1 MFKKMKVGIKIS
13 LTMFL
18 IVVLT
23 AVVLSY
29 ISYTHSSSALIEK
42 TKDNLIAIRDV
53 KKAFIIDQFDQ
64 IEDTTDSLASSIGT
78 INAMTELR
86 DAFLTIEDT
95 PEKCAEIARK
105 SYITENP
112 EKNKWEYV
120 AAQDGTY
127 YSDTHRTYHPTF
139 LHILQTYGFYDI
151 FLVEPKTGYIVY
163 TVMKEDDF
171 GTSLLSGPYKDT
183 NIGRLFRKIIKGSK
197 DKVYFTDF
205 ENYPPSAN
213 QPAAFVGKQ
222 IYNEEMEELEG
233 VLIIQLPY
241 EMVDD
246 IMQIK
251 AGMGKTGESY
261 LVGPDLLMRSNSR
274 FSKDITILRQKVDTK
289 AAKEAIAGKS
299 GVELAKDYRGV
310 YVFSAYA
317 PLKIKGLNWAIITEI
332 DKDEV
337 FAPVRE
343 LSNFSL
349 ISALIM
355 ILLAVLIGYFVTGK
369 IIKPLKNMAEFLQDL
384 TKGKWDLTKRVKV
397 DSKDEIGILGAQF
410 NLFMDTLQE
419 VVSSL
424 TGTSDNLYALSEELS
439 SSAET
444 LANSAQSQASSVE
457 EVTATVEEVTAAVE
471 EVANQTQSASE
482 ASTKLAQEAENTA
495 KSVEDIEKDSKEV
508 AEQTYKV
515 QDGIEE
521 LKKLIEESTSLTQDA
536 KEASNKT
543 RESSE
548 EGNKAINNVAL
559 GMDRISVQVEELAK
573 VVDELGKA
581 SDEIGKIIEVISDIA
596 EQTNLLALN
605 AAIEAARAGDAGK
618 GFAVVADEVRKLA
631 ERSQQAAGEIGNLIK
646 DIQNKVKNAVTT
658 SQHGKEEVEKGLELT
673 EKAGISFRE
682 IAEHIDSLADIV
694 DKISENMKIQIEK
707 GDHVVNLTNISVERL
722 SNTANLISTAS
733 NSVEVIAEMTR
744 KINEELS
751 KIAAATEEETS
762 SMEEIKTS
770 MENISNDTQKNAAV
784 SEEINAGI
792 NTLKEE
798 AEKLREIIERFEL

>member
-1 MFKKMKVGIKIS
+1 MLKNMKIGAKIS
-13 LTMFL
+13 LVMLF
-18 IVVLT
+18 VVVIT
-23 AVVLSY
+23 AVVLGY
-29 ISYTHSSSALIEK
+29 IAYFNSSNALIKK
-42 TKDNLIAIRDV
+42 TKANLVAIRDT
-53 KKAFIIDQFDQ
+53 KEAFIKDQFNH
-64 IEDTTDSLASSIGT
+64 IENTVDSLASSIGT
-78 INAMTELR
+78 INAMGELR
-86 DAFLTIEDT
+86 DSFLTIEET

-112 EKNKWEYV
+112 EKDRWKFI

-127 YSDTHRTYHPTF
+127 YSDTHRTYHPSF
-139 LHILQTYGFYDI
+139 LHILQKYGFHDI

-171 GTSLLSGPYKDT
+171 GTSLFTGPYKDT
-183 NIGRLFRKIIKGSK
+183 NIGKLFKKIIKGTK
-197 DKVYFTDF
+197 NKVYFTDF
-205 ENYPPSAN
+205 ENYGPAGN
-213 QPAAFVGKQ
+213 QPIMFVGAQ

-233 VLIIQLPY
+233 VFIVQIPY
-241 EMVDD
+241 NMIDK
-246 IMQIK
+246 IMQK
-251 AGMGKTGESY
+251 TAGMGKTGETY
-261 LVGPDLLMRSNSR
+261 LVGSDLLMRSNSR
-274 FSKDITILRQKVDTK
+274 FSKGITILKQKVDTK
-289 AAKEAIAGKS
+289 AAKEAIAGKT
-299 GVELAKDYRGV
+299 GVGLIKDYRGV

-317 PLKIKGLNWAIITEI
+317 PLKIEGLNWAIIAEI
-332 DKDEV
+332 DKEEAL
-337 FAPVRE
+337 APIKH
-343 LSNFSL
+343 LFYLLL
-349 ISALIM
+349 ISVIIII
-355 ILLAVLIGYFVTGK
+355 ILATLIGYFTTS
-369 IIKPLKNMAEFLQDL
+369 IIVKPLRSMADFLQNL

-397 DSKDEIGILGAQF
+397 GSKDEIGVLGAQF

-471 EVANQTQSASE
+471 EVAQQTQSASE

-495 KSVEDIEKDSKEV
+495 KSVKDIEKDSKEV

-521 LKKLIEESTSLTQDA
+521 LKKIIEESTALARDA
-536 KEASNKT
+536 EEASNKT

-548 EGNKAINNVAL
+548 EGNKAINDVAL
-559 GMDRISVQVEELAK
+559 GMDRISIEMEELANVIDK
-573 VVDELGKA
+573 LGKA

-673 EKAGISFRE
+673 EKAGVSFRE

-694 DKISENMKIQIEK
+694 KKISKNMEIQREK
-707 GDHVVNLTNISVERL
+707 GDYVVNLTNISVERL

-733 NSVEVIAEMTR
+733 ESVEAIADMIER
-744 KINEELS
+744 INEELS

-762 SMEEIKTS
+762 SMEEIKSS

-792 NTLKEE
+792 NT
-798 AEKLREIIERFEL
+798 

>member
-1 MFKKMKVGIKIS
+1 MLKNMKMGVKIS
-13 LTMFL
+13 LVML
-18 IVVLT
+18 LVVIIT
-23 AVVLSY
+23 AFVLGY
-29 ISYTHSSSALIEK
+29 IAYFNSSNALIKK
-42 TKDNLIAIRDV
+42 TESNLVAVRDT
-53 KKAFIIDQFDQ
+53 KEAFIKEQFNQ
-64 IEDTTDSLASSIGT
+64 IENTTDSLASSIGT
-78 INAMTELR
+78 INAMSELR

-112 EKNKWEYV
+112 EKEKWKFI

-127 YSDTHRTYHPTF
+127 YSDSHRTYHPSF
-139 LHILQTYGFYDI
+139 LHILQKYGFYDI

-213 QPAAFVGKQ
+213 QPAMFVGKQ

-241 EMVDD
+241 KMVDN
-246 IMQIK
+246 IMQIR
-251 AGMGKTGESY
+251 AGMGKTGETY
-261 LVGPDLLMRSNSR
+261 LVGSDLLMRSNSR
-274 FSKDITILRQKVDTK
+274 FSKGITILRQKVDTK
-289 AAKEAIAGKS
+289 AAREAIAGKK
-299 GVELAKDYRGV
+299 GVGLTKDYRGV

-317 PLKIKGLNWAIITEI
+317 PLKIKGLNWAIIAEI
-332 DKDEV
+332 DKNE
-337 FAPVRE
+337 ALSPVKE
-343 LSNFSL
+343 LFSL
-349 ISALIM
+349 LLISVIIII
-355 ILLAVLIGYFVTGK
+355 ILATLIGYFITGV
-369 IIKPLKNMAEFLQDL
+369 IVKPLRNMAEFLQNL

-397 DSKDEIGILGAQF
+397 RSKDEIGILGAQF

-419 VVSSL
+419 VISSL

-439 SSAET
+439 SSADT
-444 LANSAQSQASSVE
+444 LANAAQSQASSVE
-457 EVTATVEEVTAAVE
+457 EITATVQEVTAAVE
-471 EVANQTQSASE
+471 EVAQQTQSASE
-482 ASTKLAQEAENTA
+482 ASTRLAEEAENTA
-495 KSVEDIEKDSKEV
+495 KSVKDIEKDSKEV
-508 AEQTYKV
+508 GEQTYKV

-521 LKKLIEESTSLTQDA
+521 LKKLIEESTSLTQEA

-559 GMDRISVQVEELAK
+559 GMDRISTEVEELAK

-673 EKAGISFRE
+673 EKAGVSFRE
-682 IAEHIDSLADIV
+682 IAEHIDSLAGIV

-707 GDHVVNLTNISVERL
+707 GDYVVELTNVSVDRL

-733 NSVEVIAEMTR
+733 ESVATIAEMIER
-744 KINEELS
+744 INEELS

-762 SMEEIKTS
+762 SMEEIKSS

-798 AEKLREIIERFEL
+798 AEKLREVVERFEL